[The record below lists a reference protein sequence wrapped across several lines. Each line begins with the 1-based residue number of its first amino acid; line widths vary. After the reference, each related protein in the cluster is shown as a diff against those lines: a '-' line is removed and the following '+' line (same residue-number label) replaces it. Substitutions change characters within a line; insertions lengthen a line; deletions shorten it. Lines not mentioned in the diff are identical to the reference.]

1 MRLMADESIESEG
14 RFGSRR
20 PRFEARAMEMAYGG
34 MVLERLARHTC
45 RIAAVDWACLFVLDR
60 HDPRSA
66 IAAAGCGVEW
76 DMIGTRVGTD
86 EGVVGAVL
94 SSGEPA
100 LLEDHRRLIGLLAHA
115 PEGRAGAALPIRFG
129 GRVAGVLCAAAA
141 RGRADIDPYD
151 MELLSELA
159 DLAGAALDHGRQHR
173 HYDATVHAHVE
184 ALAAAMDMRDRR
196 TARHSDDVVEL
207 ARAVGSILHLEP
219 ASLLELEFAARLH
232 DVGKIQAA
240 RERGHPL
247 PRHLGLRD
255 ARADPGP
262 GGRRNDRPL
271 PPRALGRRRV
281 PRWAQRHPH
290 PAREPD
296 HRGLRRLRR
305 HDQRP
310 AVPGG
315 AAPGRRALG
324 DPSRVRVPVRP
335 GGRPGARRHARPH
348 GLAAPIG
355 PGALLRSARPDP
367 PPVPRGATP
376 CPT

>member
-20 PRFEARAMEMAYGG
+20 PRFEGRAMEMAYGG

-100 LLEDHRRLIGLLAHA
+100 LLEDHRRLIGLLAHE

-129 GRVAGVLCAAAA
+129 GRVAGVLCAAVA
-141 RGRADIDPYD
+141 RGRADIDPHD

-173 HYDATVHAHVE
+173 HYDTTVHAHVE

-207 ARAVGSILHLEP
+207 ARAVGALLHLEP

-232 DVGKIQAA
+232 DVGKIQV
-240 RERGHPL
+240 P
-247 PRHLGLRD
+247 D
-255 ARADPGP
+255 AVLNKPGP
-262 GGRRNDRPL
+262 LDPDENEVIRCHATWGSETLARIPGLEAVATIVRFHHERWDGAGYPDGLSGTRIPLASRIIAVCDAYGAMTSDRPYRL
-271 PPRALGRRRV
+271 ALDPDYALSEIRAGSGSQFDPEVVRALV
-281 PRWAQRHPH
+281 
-290 PAREPD
+290 D
-296 HRGLRRLRR
+296 T
-305 HDQRP
+305 
-310 AVPGG
+310 
-315 AAPGRRALG
+315 
-324 DPSRVRVPVRP
+324 
-335 GGRPGARRHARPH
+335 
-348 GLAAPIG
+348 LAAT
-355 PGALLRSARPDP
+355 
-367 PPVPRGATP
+367 V
-376 CPT
+376 